1 MSHRAN
7 PFAPPRPHNAERRL
21 RWRGLLPGADALA
34 LAAAARAQDA
44 PLLVVTADTESAN
57 RLESE
62 LAFFLSQPSDPEVLH
77 FPDWETLA
85 YDSFSPHEAII
96 SQRLATLAALPSL
109 RRGVLVSPITTLLHR
124 ISPLNWLLGRTLA
137 LRKGDQFDRDEN
149 LKRFHAAGY
158 RRVDTVLEHGGMP
171 SEVRSSTSFPGSA
184 HPFRIDL
191 DDEIESLRTFDPES
205 QRTLETLDA
214 LRHAGE
220 EFPLDEAALKGWDR
234 WHLAFDVDARACPI
248 YQDVAQGSAP
258 AGVEYY
264 LPLFFEALDSLPT
277 YLPEGTLVAFLEGTA
292 PAAEAFRQEV
302 KGRFENLR
310 YDPQRPILP
319 PGTLFQ
325 SADEL
330 FEQLGRFGQLRLS
343 TTPGTDS
350 TSRSAPPRPQ
360 LQRRCAGPT

>member
-1 MSHRAN
+1 MSHRAD

-62 LAFFLSQPSDPEVLH
+62 LAFFLSQPSDPKVLH

-149 LKRFHAAGY
+149 LKRFHAA
-158 RRVDTVLEHGGMP
+158 
-171 SEVRSSTSFPGSA
+171 
-184 HPFRIDL
+184 
-191 DDEIESLRTFDPES
+191 
-205 QRTLETLDA
+205 
-214 LRHAGE
+214 
-220 EFPLDEAALKGWDR
+220 
-234 WHLAFDVDARACPI
+234 
-248 YQDVAQGSAP
+248 
-258 AGVEYY
+258 
-264 LPLFFEALDSLPT
+264 
-277 YLPEGTLVAFLEGTA
+277 
-292 PAAEAFRQEV
+292 
-302 KGRFENLR
+302 
-310 YDPQRPILP
+310 
-319 PGTLFQ
+319 
-325 SADEL
+325 
-330 FEQLGRFGQLRLS
+330 
-343 TTPGTDS
+343 
-350 TSRSAPPRPQ
+350 
-360 LQRRCAGPT
+360 